1 MRLFWLLLCR
11 VVLGVVETTVAPAAP
26 ASSGH
31 TTVALRMSL
40 DVGIHTVAPVPA
52 ADTPSGGL
60 CAQPCSEEPAVNF
73 TLRLLEGDPGATKR
87 PLVLS
92 RGAVLHLEVRV
103 DATPSVSPRI
113 SMEQCYGTGSG
124 QQAHPRNYMV
134 VNSHGCLHGSGL
146 GSVSIQQ
153 QRGMSV
159 LHISILAPV
168 LEAEPE
174 EEVYVHCLLSAWGAR
189 RHGPMSCFYN
199 DTMARWQNAEDPSRS
214 TLCDCCDT
222 RCPPSDT
229 GLMEQPEFPGEGMLH
244 WETAGPLVVQELEP
258 WFEAPCRTVK
268 RLLLA
273 GLALVGS
280 AVLVAIVVGSVLG
293 LGLAAWR
300 LQGTRRGRRPPR
312 RPPRRQC
319 PFQAELQAVVGALVP
334 RDVEKSG
341 ESGTEYHSLEL
352 GAM

>member
-11 VVLGVVETTVAPAAP
+11 VVLGVVETTVTPAAP
-26 ASSGH
+26 ASSSH

-40 DVGIHTVAPVPA
+40 DVGLHTVAPAPA
-52 ADTPSGGL
+52 AATPS
-60 CAQPCSEEPAVNF
+60 QPCSEEPTVNF
-73 TLRLLEGDPGATKR
+73 TLRLLDGDPGATKR

-92 RGAVLHLEVRV
+92 HGAVLHLEVRV
-103 DATPSVSPRI
+103 DASPNVSPRI
-113 SMEQCYGTGSG
+113 SVEQCYGMGSG
-124 QQAHPRNYMV
+124 QQAHPRKIYMV
-134 VNSHGCLHGSGL
+134 VNSQGCLHGSGL

-189 RHGPMSCFYN
+189 RHSPMSCFYN
-199 DTMARWQNAEDPSRS
+199 DTMARWQNAEDPSWS
-214 TLCDCCDT
+214 SLCDCCDT
-222 RCPPSDT
+222 RCPPRDT
-229 GLMEQPEFPGEGMLH
+229 GLVEQPEFPGEGMLH
-244 WETAGPLVVQELEP
+244 WETAGPLLVRELEP

-268 RLLLA
+268 KLLLA

-280 AVLVAIVVGSVLG
+280 AVVVAIMVGSVLG

-300 LQGTRRGRRPPR
+300 LQGTRRVR

-334 RDVEKSG
+334 KEVERSG